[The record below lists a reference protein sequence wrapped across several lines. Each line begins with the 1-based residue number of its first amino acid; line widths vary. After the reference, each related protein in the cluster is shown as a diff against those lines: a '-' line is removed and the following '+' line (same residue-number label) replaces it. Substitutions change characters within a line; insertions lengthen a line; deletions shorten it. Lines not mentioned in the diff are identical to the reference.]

1 MKNKYLCNF
10 QKLLRAFLIF
20 AMFATSSQIAAAQL
34 NVALSNARLDYDK
47 ADQGA
52 VQVPIFLW
60 WQSGFHSCT
69 CSEFEECFVGNRFG
83 QGARGKGVSYRI
95 EDGVVYLSKKET
107 RTAVAQVAQQ
117 ATHKVTGTVTD
128 TTGEPLIGV
137 SIQEVGTSNGAI
149 TDIDGNYTLNVSAP
163 SAKLRFSYI
172 GYEAVDI
179 DVNGQAA
186 INVTMKDD
194 SQLLQEVVV
203 TALGIKREKKM
214 LGYAV

>member
-34 NVALSNARLDYDK
+34 NVALSNARLGTMIKQIKAQSKYQFFYDDNLASIPVHAVNLKNASLETVLDK
-47 ADQGA
+47 A
-52 VQVPIFLW
+52 L
-60 WQSGFHSCT
+60 
-69 CSEFEECFVGNRFG
+69 E
-83 QGARGKGVSYRI
+83 GKGVSYRI

-137 SIQEVGTSNGAI
+137 SIQEVGLPT
-149 TDIDGNYTLNVSAP
+149 VR
-163 SAKLRFSYI
+163 LRI
-172 GYEAVDI
+172 LTVI
-179 DVNGQAA
+179 
-186 INVTMKDD
+186 I
-194 SQLLQEVVV
+194 
-203 TALGIKREKKM
+203 R
-214 LGYAV
+214 

>member
-1 MKNKYLCNF
+1 MMTIWASIPVHAVNLKNASLETV
-10 QKLLRAFLIF
+10 L
-20 AMFATSSQIAAAQL
+20 
-34 NVALSNARLDYDK
+34 DK
-47 ADQGA
+47 A
-52 VQVPIFLW
+52 L
-60 WQSGFHSCT
+60 
-69 CSEFEECFVGNRFG
+69 E
-83 QGARGKGVSYRI
+83 GKGVSYRI